1 VETTCAVVVTYNRR
15 PLLEECVQALLD
27 QTVPVDEIIVVD
39 NASTDG
45 TADLVR
51 ERFPQVRLEAL
62 EENLGGAGGFHH
74 GLDLAHRL
82 GFEWLWL
89 MDDDTIATP
98 TALEALLAG
107 LRRAPERP
115 AMLASQVRWTDGT
128 LHPMNFPHPRW
139 RSPADLVRAA
149 EHGLVLIRSNT
160 FVSLLVARE
169 TVDRW
174 GLPQAAYFI
183 WGEDTE
189 YSTRAL
195 RDAPGFL
202 VPESVVVHKTA
213 KPYTAV
219 EDTSGRYYYSV
230 RNTLLLLRGS
240 GFAPLERLA
249 FASMYVRSI
258 RTYLANNR
266 FRPDALRV
274 VARGLAHGL
283 RGPTR

>member
-1 VETTCAVVVTYNRR
+1 VTTCAVVVTYNRR

-27 QTVPVDEIIVVD
+27 QTSPVGEIIVVD

-62 EENLGGAGGFHH
+62 PDNLGGAGGFHH
-74 GLDLAHRL
+74 GLALAHEL
-82 GFEWLWL
+82 GYEWLWL

-98 TALEALLAG
+98 TALEALLDG
-107 LRRAPERP
+107 LRRAPQRP
-115 AMLASQVRWTDGT
+115 AMLASQVHWTDGT
-128 LHPMNFPHPRW
+128 LHPMNLPHPRW
-139 RSPADLVRAA
+139 RSPGELVRAA

-169 TVDRW
+169 TVDRC

-195 RDAPGFL
+195 REAPGYL
-202 VPESVVVHKTA
+202 VPESVVVHKTT

-219 EDTSGRYYYSV
+219 EDASGRYYYSV
-230 RNTLLLLRGS
+230 RNTLLVLRGS
-240 GFAPLERLA
+240 SFTPLERLA
-249 FASMYVRSI
+249 FAKLYVRSI
-258 RTYLANNR
+258 KTYLANNR
-266 FRPDALRV
+266 YRPGALRL
-274 VARGLAHGL
+274 VARGFAHGL